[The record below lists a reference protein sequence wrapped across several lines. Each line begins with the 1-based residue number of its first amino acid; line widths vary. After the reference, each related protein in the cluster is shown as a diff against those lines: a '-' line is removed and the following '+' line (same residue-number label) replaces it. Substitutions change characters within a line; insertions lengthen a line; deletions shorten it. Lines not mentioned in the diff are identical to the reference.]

1 MQHYSYNPSEGS
13 REGLKNQGYCEYC
26 KRNTFWKPKKQ
37 SVTVEEQGIYVT
49 FRRLFAVCMACGH
62 EVTVPEFTER
72 NNKLIADKVKLAL
85 SMKEKNEEASESV
98 GK

>member
-1 MQHYSYNPSEGS
+1 M
-13 REGLKNQGYCEYC
+13 
-26 KRNTFWKPKKQ
+26 
-37 SVTVEEQGIYVT
+37 

-85 SMKEKNEEASESV
+85 SMKKKNEEVSV
-98 GK
+98 